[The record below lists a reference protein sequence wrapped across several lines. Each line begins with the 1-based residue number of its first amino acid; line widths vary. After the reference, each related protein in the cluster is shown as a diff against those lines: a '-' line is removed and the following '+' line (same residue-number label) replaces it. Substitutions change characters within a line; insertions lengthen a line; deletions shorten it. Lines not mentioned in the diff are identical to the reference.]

1 MQKDTNPA
9 VDVRSRLRTITTVE
23 RVTESKLQCGLLVII
38 TSNKRCIQN
47 CTNSENSQ
55 YLQVRLQQEKSANTT
70 IFQSL
75 STVLTNYGLCGLQN
89 DKLRAHSIRKD
100 TFKEE
105 PQLLNPDEYS
115 TTQETPSVTS

>member
-9 VDVRSRLRTITTVE
+9 VDVRSRLRTITIVE

-38 TSNKRCIQN
+38 KSNKRCIQN

-75 STVLTNYGLCGLQN
+75 FTVLTNYGLCGLQN